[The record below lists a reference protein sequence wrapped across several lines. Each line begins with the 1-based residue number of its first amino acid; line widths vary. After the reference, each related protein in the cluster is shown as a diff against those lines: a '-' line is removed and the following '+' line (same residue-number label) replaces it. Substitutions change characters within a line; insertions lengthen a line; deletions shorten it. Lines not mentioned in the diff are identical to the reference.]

1 MILCGLAASC
11 ATTTVMAQATG
22 NRSSYFLEGSVYRH
36 VLYPFFHGEVYYLGM
51 TSLGNF
57 YVGEQ
62 GTA

>member
-36 VLYPFFHGEVYYLGM
+36 ELNPAFLSRVTLV
-51 TSLGNF
+51 SLHPMIF
-57 YVGEQ
+57 SSL
-62 GTA
+62 